1 MIDGGGFVLQVIRIV
16 AGFICA
22 MLAAG
27 LFLAYGFVQGVDLQ
41 QDPVAAGA
49 AFGTGIIGA
58 SVIGGFAF
66 LPACLAILLSEA
78 LRLRGVIF
86 HLAAGGAIG
95 FGLWMLGDAAP
106 ADPAR
111 AAMGGLPP
119 GSTVAAAAGFLAGFV
134 YWLIAG
140 RCAGRWRL
148 SRAVSGD
155 AGMNG
160 DPGRN

>member
-16 AGFICA
+16 VGFICA

-27 LFLAYGFVQGVDLQ
+27 LFLAFGFVQAVDLEG
-41 QDPVAAGA
+41 DPVAAGA
-49 AFGTGIIGA
+49 AFGSGLIGA

-119 GSTVAAAAGFLAGFV
+119 GSTVAASAGFLAGFV

-148 SRAVSGD
+148 VGNLSREPGSD
-155 AGMNG
+155 G
-160 DPGRN
+160 DPGQS

>member
-22 MLAAG
+22 MLVAG

-41 QDPVAAGA
+41 QNPVAAGT
-49 AFGTGIIGA
+49 AFGTGLIGA

-78 LRLRGVIF
+78 LRLRGLIF
-86 HLAAGGAIG
+86 HLAAGGAIA
-95 FGLWMLGDAAP
+95 FGLWMLGETSP

-148 SRAVSGD
+148 VGNLSREPGSDGDSG
-155 AGMNG
+155 
-160 DPGRN
+160 RS